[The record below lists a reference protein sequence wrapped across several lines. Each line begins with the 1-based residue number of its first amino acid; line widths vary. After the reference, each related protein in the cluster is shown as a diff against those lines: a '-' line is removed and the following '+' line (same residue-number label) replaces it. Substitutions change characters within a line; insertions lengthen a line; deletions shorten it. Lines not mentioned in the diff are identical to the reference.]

1 MKKVLMFI
9 PLLAMLAACG
19 SKGPTEAELK
29 QQQQLDSTVVEVE
42 KAVEAGEETHESL
55 KNEIDGILNE
65 I

>member
-19 SKGPTEAELK
+19 SKGPSEAELK

-42 KAVEAGEETHESL
+42 KAIEAGEETHESL
-55 KNEIDGILNE
+55 KNEIDEILND